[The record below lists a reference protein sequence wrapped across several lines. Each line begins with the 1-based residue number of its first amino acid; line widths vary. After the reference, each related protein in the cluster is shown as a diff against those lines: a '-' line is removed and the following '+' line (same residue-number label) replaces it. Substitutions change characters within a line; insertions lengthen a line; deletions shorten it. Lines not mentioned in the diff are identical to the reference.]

1 MEILKS
7 PLSGNDSIGLLLVR
21 FEVTCSGVRPLV
33 VLTIFRSFWDTLP
46 LVFNIPHTSDKK
58 LYKNV
63 RRTMSAGGR
72 HHRYG

>member
-21 FEVTCSGVRPLV
+21 FEVR
-33 VLTIFRSFWDTLP
+33 VLASVGCFDHFPFVLGLLL

-72 HHRYG
+72 HHRDG